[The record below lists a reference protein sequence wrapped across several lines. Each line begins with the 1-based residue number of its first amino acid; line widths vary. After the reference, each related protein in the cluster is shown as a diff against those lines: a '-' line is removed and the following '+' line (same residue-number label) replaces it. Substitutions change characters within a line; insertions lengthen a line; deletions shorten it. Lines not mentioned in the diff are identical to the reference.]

1 MFQNMQIEQKAIEIL
16 KTIYDPEIP
25 VNVYDL
31 GLVYEM
37 KVDEEGILF
46 IKMTLT
52 APGCPVAETLPIQ
65 IKEQLMQI
73 PEVKGV
79 SLKLV
84 WEPAWNMDMMS
95 DEAKLILGYL

>member
-1 MFQNMQIEQKAIEIL
+1 VFQNMQIEQKAIEIL